1 MTMKWTAALDKL
13 LQAYCKLLG
22 VVIALLLALM
32 VVLVFTNVVLRYGF
46 NSGITESE
54 ELSRWF
60 FVWLTFL
67 GAVIAVHEH
76 GHLGTD
82 FLIGRLNVMGQKI
95 CLVLGYILMLFM
107 CWLIFKGSLEQT
119 MINMS
124 VQAPATGL
132 SQAWFYS
139 AGIVLAISAGL
150 MLALDFI
157 KLLTGQV
164 RDEDLVMIRESE
176 EQAITSP
183 NISPIASGDSK

>member
-1 MTMKWTAALDKL
+1 MTMKWTAVLDKL
-13 LQAYCKLLG
+13 LHAYCKLLG

-95 CLVLGYILMLFM
+95 CLVLGYVLMLFM

-119 MINMS
+119 KINLS

-139 AGIVLAISAGL
+139 AGIVLAISAAL

-164 RDEDLVMIRESE
+164 RDEDLVLIRESE

>member
-82 FLIGRLNVMGQKI
+82 FLIGRLNVKGQKI

-139 AGIVLAISAGL
+139 AGIVLAISAAL

>member
-1 MTMKWTAALDKL
+1 MKWTNAMDKL
-13 LQAYCKLLG
+13 LHAYCRILG
-22 VVIALLLALM
+22 VLIAGLLALM
-32 VVLVFTNVVLRYGF
+32 VVLVFANVVLRYGF

-82 FLIGRLNVMGQKI
+82 FLIGRLPVMGKKV
-95 CLVLGYILMLFM
+95 CLVLGYLLMLFM
-107 CWLIFKGSLEQT
+107 CWLLFKGSLDQT
-119 MINMS
+119 LINVS
-124 VQAPATGL
+124 VEAPATGL

-139 AGIVLAISAGL
+139 AGMVMAVSAAL
-150 MLALDFI
+150 MLALDFA

-164 RDEDLVMIRESE
+164 RDEDLIMIRESE
-176 EQAITSP
+176 EQAITSTNP
-183 NISPIASGDSK
+183 GQKGGHE

>member
-22 VVIALLLALM
+22 GVIALLLALM

-139 AGIVLAISAGL
+139 AGIVLAISAAL

-183 NISPIASGDSK
+183 NISPTASGDSK

>member
-1 MTMKWTAALDKL
+1 MTMKWTAVLDKL

-95 CLVLGYILMLFM
+95 CLVLGYVLMLFM

-119 MINMS
+119 IINLS

-139 AGIVLAISAGL
+139 AGIVLAISAAL

-176 EQAITSP
+176 EQAITSL
-183 NISPIASGDSK
+183 NISPTASGDSK